1 MCLINFNCYK
11 VLKNGFIVDE
21 KLINGENKGFNKNED
36 VLIKVSVLN
45 YIIVRVRWLKKD
57 VINFGWDL

>member
-21 KLINGENKGFNKNED
+21 NLINGENKGFNKNED
-36 VLIKVSVLN
+36 VFIKVSVLN